1 MAANKTTTS
10 KASVAAFIGALPD
23 AARRADAQALAKMMR
38 AATGEKP
45 IMWGSSIVGFGN
57 FHYKYESGREG
68 DTPLLAFS
76 PRKAAL
82 VVYGATGFN
91 GAEMLLSRLGKHT
104 AGKGCLYLKKLDD
117 VDPLMLRKLLERAFA
132 ARARAG
138 NGRQRAGPVS
148 NFSVP
153 PPTPVCQRPRGC
165 SSEPARSLSG

>member
-138 NGRQRAGPVS
+138 K
-148 NFSVP
+148 
-153 PPTPVCQRPRGC
+153 
-165 SSEPARSLSG
+165 